1 MSLSLPSTDFQ
12 GRVVQ
17 LCPRSQAVPQHGWG
31 QCVVFSGTFLCLVY
45 SHASSME
52 KAGAEI
58 NTPGTEHILPVSLQ
72 FLSSSVIYQF
82 LYRGR
87 IGKPKDAV

>member
-1 MSLSLPSTDFQ
+1 
-12 GRVVQ
+12 
-17 LCPRSQAVPQHGWG
+17 
-31 QCVVFSGTFLCLVY
+31 
-45 SHASSME
+45 ME

>member
-1 MSLSLPSTDFQ
+1 MSLSLPSTAFQ

-17 LCPRSQAVPQHGWG
+17 LCPRSQAVAQQGWC
-31 QCVVFSGTFLCLVY
+31 QCVVFSGTLLGSVY

-58 NTPGTEHILPVSLQ
+58 HTSSTEHILSVSLGR
-72 FLSSSVIYQF
+72 SIIYQF
-82 LYRGR
+82 LSRGR